1 MTTYNQWHTTSLG
14 CKSYSCIFDEFWLEK
29 HKIIDLFYTI
39 IPWKIWTFWTILKIL
54 VLVNLNKS
62 AAKKKNSCHVKCT
75 HACFP
80 KVRNTSFTADFNTFT
95 EEKYF
100 MMIWTFLI
108 LMRADGSTDLRRVID
123 NIGWKWVRFENWFQ
137 HWSSKNIL
145 FRGSVGDSSN
155 IGDFPIKCIDGKGV
169 TCKNQVWHC
178 FDYFRYWSTYY
189 FP

>member
-1 MTTYNQWHTTSLG
+1 MTYNFTGMQKLQL
-14 CKSYSCIFDEFWLEK
+14 YFW
-29 HKIIDLFYTI
+29 
-39 IPWKIWTFWTILKIL
+39 WIL
-54 VLVNLNKS
+54 VGKAQDNWPILHHYSLKDLNFLNHSKDSCFSKS
-62 AAKKKNSCHVKCT
+62 EQVSSKKKNSCHVKCT